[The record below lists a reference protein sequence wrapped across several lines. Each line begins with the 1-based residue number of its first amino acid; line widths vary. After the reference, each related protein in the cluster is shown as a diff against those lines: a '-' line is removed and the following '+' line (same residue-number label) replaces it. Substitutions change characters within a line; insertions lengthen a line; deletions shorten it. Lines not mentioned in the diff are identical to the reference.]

1 MLALDQHFA
10 YYLNVWYIDYFR
22 DAIALGTTYAHLL
35 PQIGKNLST
44 GPIEYW
50 LALIFTPWVSQIY
63 LTMSAFNLAK
73 KTQDEFRQKLIEKLK
88 ILGLIF
94 LFFIMENFIV
104 APNTGEA
111 ISFYPIMLWM
121 LILFILSLAYSF
133 VGIRGIYVIS
143 ILALL
148 RFIIPVELL
157 SDFFEEIIKTSI
169 HPGYEYDAR
178 IEYFILSGCLGFI
191 MGHVHYHKP
200 NLKNK
205 KNICFIVG
213 GFALTL
219 VYAVWGERFEVF
231 RDNVFLTEHDLV
243 RSFSGTAYVLGI
255 QAIVISVFLLL
266 EKYNFKL
273 KVPVVNWVGKNSLL
287 IFSMHRIL
295 FVKLIA
301 PVSLLILSQ
310 FNLTILP
317 TSVQLY
323 IYISITLMICYFIKN
338 TPVSEIILQKK

>member
-10 YYLNVWYIDYFR
+10 YYLNVWYVDYFR
-22 DAIALGTTYAHLL
+22 DAIALGTTYAHLM

-73 KTQDEFRQKLIEKLK
+73 KSQEEFREKLLEKLK

-121 LILFILSLAYSF
+121 VILLILSLAYSF
-133 VGIRGIYVIS
+133 IGIRGIYVIS
-143 ILALL
+143 LLALL
-148 RFIIPVELL
+148 RFIIPVEIL

-200 NLKNK
+200 NLKNI
-205 KNICFIVG
+205 KNLYFIIAGIV
-213 GFALTL
+213 LSL
-219 VYAVWGERFEVF
+219 VYVAWGESFEIF
-231 RDNVFLTEHDLV
+231 RDNVFLTEHDLI
-243 RSFSGTAYVLGI
+243 RSFTGTAYILGI

-266 EKYNFKL
+266 EKNNFKFR
-273 KVPVVNWVGKNSLL
+273 VPVVNWVGRNSLL

-317 TSVQLY
+317 TSIQLY

-338 TPVSEIILQKK
+338 TPVSEVILQKK